1 MKILSTIVI
10 SLISFSSISHA
21 VVNEL
26 AMITKNDKIILS
38 SDCIKAV
45 NKIEPEPGILDSI
58 HFVLDKPCSEQLSA
72 FTAKNVGSTMT
83 IEYKEARLWSGLIVS
98 KLSSNFS
105 ISSSGANQMILRQV
119 LTDAEKK

>member
-21 VVNEL
+21 AVNGL
-26 AMITKNDKIILS
+26 AMTTKNDKIILS
-38 SDCIKAV
+38 LDCINAV
-45 NKIEPEPGILDSI
+45 NKIEPEPGVLDSV
-58 HFVLDKPCSEQLSA
+58 HFMLDKPCSEQLSA
-72 FTAKNVGSTMT
+72 FTVKNVGSTMT
-83 IEYKEARLWSGLIVS
+83 IEYKEARVWSGLIVS

-105 ISSSGANQMILRQV
+105 ISSSSANQMILRQL